1 MKRLAVLLC
10 AALCGCAQVPVSAPR
25 YVAMGSSFAA
35 GPGVGTPADQP
46 PTRCAR
52 SAQNYAHI
60 AAARLGYTLV
70 DVSCSGARTAHI
82 TGPWNEIAPQID
94 AVTADTAL
102 ITMTIG
108 GNDVGY
114 IGNLGAASCSAT
126 SADAATCPKINQPD
140 AARFTALEQS
150 MRATFAA
157 VRSRAPKARIIVVE
171 YPRVLPDEGACA
183 LTPLSPENATLA
195 LATAKQLAE
204 VTGRAAT
211 AEGAEVLKTSELSRG
226 HDACAAEPWMNG
238 YLTAGGTRAPVTY
251 HPNQAGM
258 AAVGEALAKMV
269 KAP

>member
-1 MKRLAVLLC
+1 MIVPV
-10 AALCGCAQVPVSAPR
+10 AALCVVLAGCASAPAVPPR

-35 GPGVGTPADQP
+35 GPGVGAPADQP

-60 AAARLGYTLV
+60 AAARLGYALV

-94 AVTADTAL
+94 ALTPDAAL
-102 ITMTIG
+102 VTMTIG

-114 IGNLGAASCSAT
+114 IGNLGAASCAAT
-126 SADAATCPKINQPD
+126 AADPSTCPKINPPD
-140 AARFTALEQS
+140 AARFAALEQS

-157 VRSRAPKARIIVVE
+157 VRARAPQARIIVVE

-183 LTPLSPENATLA
+183 LTPLSPESAALA
-195 LATAKQLAE
+195 LATAKQLAD
-204 VTGRAAT
+204 VTAHAAA
-211 AEGAEVLKTSELSRG
+211 AEGAEVLKASELSRG

-238 YLTAGGTRAPVTY
+238 YLTASGTRATVTY

-258 AAVGEALAKMV
+258 AAVGEALAAMV
-269 KAP
+269 KAH